1 MDFDP
6 VSNQIIGCAIE
17 VHRHLGPG
25 LLESVYEKAL
35 AFELA
40 SRGVKVAAQV
50 PVPVSYKGN
59 ALDCGFR
66 IDLLVEDTVVVE
78 LKSVEALAPVHQAQL
93 LTYLRLSGRRI
104 GLLLNF
110 NVPLLKQGIE
120 RIVL

>member
-6 VSNQIIGCAIE
+6 VSNQTIGSAIE

-50 PVPVSYKGN
+50 PVPVSYNGTPWT
-59 ALDCGFR
+59 AVFESICWSR
-66 IDLLVEDTVVVE
+66 IPSLW
-78 LKSVEALAPVHQAQL
+78 S
-93 LTYLRLSGRRI
+93 
-104 GLLLNF
+104 
-110 NVPLLKQGIE
+110 
-120 RIVL
+120 

>member
-35 AFELA
+35 AFELG